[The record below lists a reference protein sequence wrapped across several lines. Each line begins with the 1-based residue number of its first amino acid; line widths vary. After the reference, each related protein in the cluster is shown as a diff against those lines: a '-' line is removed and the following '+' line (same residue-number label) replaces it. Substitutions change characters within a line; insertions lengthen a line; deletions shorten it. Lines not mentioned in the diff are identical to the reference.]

1 MLEFIP
7 VAAVPPFNI
16 KPFAGIKGYGSAMIL
31 NVYVTV
37 TNGAQRLLNVA
48 VLLDSCTKAE

>member
-1 MLEFIP
+1 MLELIP

-16 KPFAGIKGYGSAMIL
+16 KPFARIKLYGSAMIL
-31 NVYVTV
+31 NVDVAV

-48 VLLDSCTKAE
+48 ILLDSRTKTK